1 MVCFKENIDNCN
13 ACMSFNKC
21 SFMDEHCAKV
31 LEHNAIMQA
40 IEAYKI
46 EGK

>member
-1 MVCFKENIDNCN
+1 MHVWVSISAVLWN
-13 ACMSFNKC
+13 
-21 SFMDEHCAKV
+21 EHCAKV
-31 LEHNAIMQA
+31 LEHNAIIQA